1 MTSPTIQLMNSCR
14 DLVKVPAFKN
24 DFWTVTQEEL
34 ERFYVKAQAQALRDA
49 AEWFDDGYDYSA
61 ANTTARNLRR
71 MADELER
78 KA

>member
-49 AEWFDDGYDYSA
+49 AKKFNSVPMPAHWVVRVLNG
-61 ANTTARNLRR
+61 
-71 MADELER
+71 MADKLE
-78 KA
+78 KQYV

>member
-1 MTSPTIQLMNSCR
+1 MTSPAIQLMNSCC

-49 AEWFDDGYDYSA
+49 AEAIYKGMPPKK
-61 ANTTARNLRR
+61 AREMLRH
-71 MADELER
+71 MADELE
-78 KA
+78 KGT